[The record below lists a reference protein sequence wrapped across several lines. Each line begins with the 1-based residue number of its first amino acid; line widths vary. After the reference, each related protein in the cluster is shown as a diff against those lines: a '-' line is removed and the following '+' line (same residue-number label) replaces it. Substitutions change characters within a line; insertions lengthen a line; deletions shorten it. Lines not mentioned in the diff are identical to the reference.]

1 MFKTATIIQDDI
13 LEPLLTQDIELQTYK
28 ELVTQLKQ
36 YYSMVELKKI
46 LSISEATH
54 NRYLNGSSVSPSI
67 LIHLTLLFNFS
78 TFRNTRNTKIM
89 SKRR

>member
-36 YYSMVELKKI
+36 YYSI
-46 LSISEATH
+46 
-54 NRYLNGSSVSPSI
+54 
-67 LIHLTLLFNFS
+67 
-78 TFRNTRNTKIM
+78 
-89 SKRR
+89 

>member
-36 YYSMVELKKI
+36 YYSVVQLKKI
-46 LSISEATH
+46 LSISESTH
-54 NRYLNGSSVSPSI
+54 NRYLNGSDVSPST
-67 LIHLTLLFNFS
+67 LIHLSLLLNFTIS
-78 TFRNTRNTKIM
+78 KHTQNTKIM